1 MYIRLFLGHYFH
13 TDEPKIVSNL
23 KRVYCLVF
31 VFLFTIF
38 FTYNLE
44 IDLVTP
50 DFYIPIKFGVLI
62 ILSFFFET
70 SIIEQIMCVN
80 SVYYKFHGFQERI
93 SCRVLLYQLAEFIV
107 VLIKTGIYLFALR
120 EPPGSPLLD
129 NVIIFSIGFSNF
141 PKVFFL
147 DLIYEAMKSLKRSL
161 QKKSTT
167 LNAIGRDDINYEILM
182 MKQDLFAYKRLM
194 NRFEIASVELQI
206 GETANCLVAV
216 LDLMHIFLSLFALPV
231 TSELIT
237 TEQELILDI
246 LAKQMDRCLDKSL
259 ARQKQRVRN
268 YMKVRPYEFY
278 IFGATRVD
286 LAMPLK
292 FIVFCV
298 SHLIVLIQLRL
309 KK

>member
-194 NRFEIASVELQI
+194 NEL
-206 GETANCLVAV
+206 L
-216 LDLMHIFLSLFALPV
+216 
-231 TSELIT
+231 
-237 TEQELILDI
+237 
-246 LAKQMDRCLDKSL
+246 
-259 ARQKQRVRN
+259 
-268 YMKVRPYEFY
+268 
-278 IFGATRVD
+278 
-286 LAMPLK
+286 
-292 FIVFCV
+292 
-298 SHLIVLIQLRL
+298 
-309 KK
+309 